1 MHIING
7 LPLPADTLENLVSRY
22 PKGVV
27 TIEDGLI
34 GAANVGVR
42 GFAGLV
48 AGVASDLGIPAAH
61 IGITDPTTAPSEG
74 HLETWSHFGITTEAL
89 VAAVRGL

>member
-1 MHIING
+1 MHVING
-7 LPLPADTLENLVSRY
+7 LPLPDAALEELVGRY

-48 AGVASDLGIPAAH
+48 AGVAGDLGIPAAH

-74 HLETWSHFGITTEAL
+74 HLETWAHFGITTEAL
-89 VAAVRGL
+89 VAAVEGL